1 MLRDIL
7 TLNVFGFFLIFVRV
21 GSAFMLLPGFSAVFI
36 GVRMR
41 LIFALAVSFVLAP
54 ALGAVLPALPAT
66 PLELFLLLLGEI
78 VVGAFLGTLGRI
90 AVAAL
95 HTAGT
100 IFSFVAS
107 LANAF
112 VDDPIV
118 DQQSS
123 LIAGFLANVG
133 LLLIFVTDLH
143 HLMLQAMAESYSL
156 FVPGQPLVLG
166 DFAETIGRRVM
177 DSFRL
182 GVQLASPF
190 IITGLTYYIGLGL
203 LTRLMP
209 NLPIFFIGLP
219 IQVSMQL
226 SVMALSM
233 SGLMMVFLSHFQDA
247 YVPFLA
253 P

>member
-1 MLRDIL
+1 
-7 TLNVFGFFLIFVRV
+7 
-21 GSAFMLLPGFSAVFI
+21 
-36 GVRMR
+36 
-41 LIFALAVSFVLAP
+41 
-54 ALGAVLPALPAT
+54 
-66 PLELFLLLLGEI
+66 
-78 VVGAFLGTLGRI
+78 
-90 AVAAL
+90 
-95 HTAGT
+95 
-100 IFSFVAS
+100 
-107 LANAF
+107 
-112 VDDPIV
+112 
-118 DQQSS
+118 
-123 LIAGFLANVG
+123 
-133 LLLIFVTDLH
+133 
-143 HLMLQAMAESYSL
+143 MLQAMAESYSL

-219 IQVSMQL
+219 IQVSLQL

>member
-133 LLLIFVTDLH
+133 QRRPAADLRH
-143 HLMLQAMAESYSL
+143 
-156 FVPGQPLVLG
+156 
-166 DFAETIGRRVM
+166 
-177 DSFRL
+177 
-182 GVQLASPF
+182 
-190 IITGLTYYIGLGL
+190 
-203 LTRLMP
+203 
-209 NLPIFFIGLP
+209 
-219 IQVSMQL
+219 
-226 SVMALSM
+226 
-233 SGLMMVFLSHFQDA
+233 
-247 YVPFLA
+247 
-253 P
+253 